1 MRLDGWKAG
10 KKKPDN
16 MYKHFRNLGLVVVF
30 PGRRGYSFVANDDFY
45 GPFPE
50 VQQSTHRFLVCCLVR
65 RASAGSRASSRTRQ
79 NPLAPSEKLIR
90 FRGLQYLT
98 P

>member
-45 GPFPE
+45 YPSPR
-50 VQQSTHRFLVCCLVR
+50 SKTPR
-65 RASAGSRASSRTRQ
+65 SRQRHSR
-79 NPLAPSEKLIR
+79 
-90 FRGLQYLT
+90 
-98 P
+98 